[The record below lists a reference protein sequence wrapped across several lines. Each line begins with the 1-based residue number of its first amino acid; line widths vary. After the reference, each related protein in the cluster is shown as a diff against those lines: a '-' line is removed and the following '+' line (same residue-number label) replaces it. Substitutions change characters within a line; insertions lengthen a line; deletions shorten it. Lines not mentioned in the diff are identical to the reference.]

1 MTNFTQSEKTMLSRI
16 AIEMAENNIEPNH
29 ENIKATF
36 KNILKRKSKTI
47 EEERNIVR
55 NLLKPEIMA
64 KVDKKVELILN

>member
-36 KNILKRKSKTI
+36 KKILRRKTKTA
-47 EEERNIVR
+47 EEEKNIVR